1 MRSLVL
7 GLLIAASP
15 ASAEVKSASDVGFAV
30 ERTVVVDASPERAFA
45 ALVQPSLWWSS
56 AHTWSGDAKNLSL
69 DLRAGGCFCEA
80 LPKVRGGV
88 EHARVVYFAS
98 GAMLRLSGALGPLQG
113 EAATGTLTF
122 MLKPDGSKTAITLSY
137 VVGGYLRPGPRNLAA
152 PVDGVLGEQ
161 LTRLAAHIDGRK
173 AAR

>member
-1 MRSLVL
+1 MRHLTLVL
-7 GLLIAASP
+7 LAAATP
-15 ASAEVKSASDVGFAV
+15 LSAEVKSVGDGGFAV
-30 ERTVVVDASPERAFA
+30 ERTVIVNAPPERAFA
-45 ALVQPSLWWSS
+45 VLARPSLWWSS

-80 LPKVRGGV
+80 LPKERGGV
-88 EHARVVYFAS
+88 EHARVVYVVP
-98 GAMLRLSGALGPLQG
+98 GKMLRLSGALGPLQG

-122 MLKPDGSKTAITLSY
+122 TLKPDGAKTAMTLSY

-161 LTRLAAHIDGRK
+161 LTRLAAVIGERK
-173 AAR
+173 

>member
-1 MRSLVL
+1 MRYVAL

-15 ASAEVKSASDVGFAV
+15 VSAEVKSVSDVGFAV
-30 ERTVVVDASPERAFA
+30 ERTVTVDASPERAFA

-80 LPKVRGGV
+80 MPKARGGV
-88 EHARVVYFAS
+88 EHARVVYFAP
-98 GAMLRLSGALGPLQG
+98 GRMLRLSGALGPLQG
-113 EAATGTLTF
+113 EAAIGTLTF
-122 MLKPDGSKTAITLSY
+122 TMKPEGSMTAITLSY
-137 VVGGYLRPGPRNLAA
+137 VVGGNLRQGPRNLAA

-161 LTRLAAHIDGRK
+161 LTRLAVYIDERKTGR
-173 AAR
+173 